1 MQQQRERRYPPSPY
15 PPHSSRTLDY
25 RRYWDLGWQHLGV
38 MAGELIL
45 SFEADLR
52 GASRRGYRDGLR
64 ARWSYMQR
72 ARRTEPEI
80 LRREREELLAARRAA
95 VDADRPY

>member
-15 PPHSSRTLDY
+15 PPHSARTLEY
-25 RRYWDLGWQHLGV
+25 RTHWDLGWRHLGT

-52 GASRRGYRDGLR
+52 GASRHGYRDGLL
-64 ARWSYMQR
+64 ARWSYIQR
-72 ARRTEPEI
+72 AKQTEPEI
-80 LRREREELLAARRAA
+80 LRQERQMREVERAA
-95 VDADRPY
+95 AAAEERPY